1 MGQHNSKYKNRQPQ
15 PYPLANPAF
24 YPHNGAIYPAAYPHF
39 ATGPVVPQHHL
50 ITPFPFNYYPQ
61 QTRRKKKRRRPS
73 ARLNTSVAGPSSQ
86 PEPQPQ
92 APQVTAAAGVPP
104 PPAVQPVPPVAN
116 SVPFTPHM
124 ESLANFP
131 RSPLQNPM
139 AVNSR
144 GPTPYPRN
152 PEDDEEEDEEDE
164 EEIVIPSRVRGLRTP
179 APHRRT
185 RSLPRSG
192 GDVSRSRTPQVEI
205 TAPVNPI
212 TPWPVSNNPL
222 PQPPRDVTQD
232 SPYRQLANLPEV
244 QSIRR
249 SASAAGASAE
259 RERLFREL
267 LANQNPGRI
276 ASSQSEAL
284 HTQPQPQP
292 SAHHRSRTVA
302 SLFGRKN
309 GGGILRT
316 LNPRRRH
323 AHSNSINSDGYV
335 NVQPAEIPRST
346 TPAEPPPPVMNYT
359 SSVTSAD
366 GGPPPPVL
374 NATATPVFAGTRSVT
389 PGVPGVG
396 TTTPGIATPAVG
408 LTQPPQTTA
417 PPPGQLFEPVQS
429 QQSFT
434 YPNTPATQHVYTRP
448 TTPAAP
454 PNLSAPPPIHFS
466 QFSPAPYSGFLNHS
480 PHRVMYQNRTY
491 PTATHLF
498 EALKFLPR
506 HSEFATKISDTPSVP
521 EVYRLSSSWQKH
533 VRPDWGQVFLSM
545 MEEVLMCKFRQHPD
559 LRNVLL
565 ATGATDPTRE
575 IIYEDERD
583 RFWGRAQDGQ
593 GRNVLG
599 NALRTVRER
608 LRVEFG

>member
-1 MGQHNSKYKNRQPQ
+1 NIFDYMALATASHN
-15 PYPLANPAF
+15 
-24 YPHNGAIYPAAYPHF
+24 AI
-39 ATGPVVPQHHL
+39 
-50 ITPFPFNYYPQ
+50 
-61 QTRRKKKRRRPS
+61 
-73 ARLNTSVAGPSSQ
+73 SSQ
-86 PEPQPQ
+86 LLFTTNAEEEKAKEAERKAECFSRRLLKHKQQ
-92 APQVTAAAGVPP
+92 QGVPP
-104 PPAVQPVPPVAN
+104 PPAVHLVPPVVN

-124 ESLANFP
+124 EGLANIP
-131 RSPLQNPM
+131 GSPMQNPI

-144 GPTPYPRN
+144 GHTPYPRN
-152 PEDDEEEDEEDE
+152 PEDDEEEEEDE
-164 EEIVIPSRVRGLRTP
+164 EEIVVPSRVRGIRTP

-185 RSLPRSG
+185 RSLPRS

-212 TPWPVSNNPL
+212 APWPVSNNPL

-232 SPYRQLANLPEV
+232 TPYRQLANLPEV
-244 QSIRR
+244 QNIRR
-249 SASAAGASAE
+249 SASVAGTSGE
-259 RERLFREL
+259 RERLFRNI
-267 LANQNPGRI
+267 LANQNPGHI
-276 ASSQSEAL
+276 TSSQSEAS
-284 HTQPQPQP
+284 HTQPQTQP
-292 SAHHRSRTVA
+292 SAPYRSRTVA
-302 SLFGRKN
+302 GLFGRKN

-323 AHSNSINSDGYV
+323 AHSNSTNSDGYV
-335 NVQPAEIPRST
+335 DVQPAAQILRST
-346 TPAEPPPPVMNYT
+346 TPAEPPPPVINYT
-359 SSVTSAD
+359 SSTTSAD
-366 GGPPPPVL
+366 GVPPPPVL
-374 NATATPVFAGTRSVT
+374 NTTPTPVFASARSVT

-454 PNLSAPPPIHFS
+454 PNLSATPPIHFS

-480 PHRVMYQNRTY
+480 PHRVLYQNCTY

-506 HSEFATKISDTPSVP
+506 RPDLAAKISKTPSVP
-521 EVYRLSSSWQKH
+521 EVYRLSSTLQKH

-545 MEEVLMCKFRQHPD
+545 MEEVLMHKFRQHPD

-575 IIYEDERD
+575 IVYEDERD
-583 RFWGRAQDGQ
+583 RFWGRSQDGQ

-599 NALRTVRER
+599 NALKVVRER